1 MTPTE
6 PTTLAR
12 LAPPAVPTF
21 PAGSAPTVLPASAIR
36 PASAARPDRLP
47 LELWLIERF
56 LDPPALTPAEAAG
69 RITAYVY
76 GNLVVLGALLAQIPS
91 SAASTRGALT
101 ILAAG
106 LSTFVAHAFADMLGR
121 RVGHGHRSVLHA
133 ALASAR
139 ESLPIVTSAI
149 VPIGILAIGAWMNW
163 SEAPVQLAAELFICA
178 RVGMIGATAERYRGR
193 PSSRRF
199 ALVGVVI
206 AIAAALVS
214 LAKVFIAG

>member
-6 PTTLAR
+6 PLTLAR
-12 LAPPAVPTF
+12 LHTNPVSP
-21 PAGSAPTVLPASAIR
+21 IR
-36 PASAARPDRLP
+36 PERLT
-47 LELWLIERF
+47 LELMLIERF
-56 LDPPALTPAEAAG
+56 LDPPVLTPAEASG

-76 GNLVVLGALLAQIPS
+76 GNLVVLGAMLALIPS
-91 SAASTRGALT
+91 TAASTQGALT
-101 ILAAG
+101 ILAAA

-133 ALASAR
+133 AIAAAR
-139 ESLPIVTSAI
+139 ESLPIMTAAI
-149 VPIGILAIGAWMNW
+149 VPIGILAVGAWMNW
-163 SEAPVQLAAELFICA
+163 SEAPMQLAAELFICV
-178 RVGMIGATAERYRGR
+178 RVGMIGATAERFRGR

-199 ALVGVVI
+199 VLVGVVI

>member
-6 PTTLAR
+6 PVTLAR
-12 LAPPAVPTF
+12 PT
-21 PAGSAPTVLPASAIR
+21 SSTDPTVPLPRLER
-36 PASAARPDRLP
+36 PT
-47 LELWLIERF
+47 LELILLERF
-56 LDPPALTPAEAAG
+56 LNPRVLTPAEASG

-76 GNLVVLGALLAQIPS
+76 GNLVVLGAMLALIPS
-91 SAASTRGALT
+91 TAASTQGALT

-121 RVGHGHRSVLHA
+121 RVGHGHRSVVHA

-163 SEAPVQLAAELFICA
+163 SEAPVQLAAELFICV

-199 ALVGVVI
+199 VLVGVAI

-214 LAKVFIAG
+214 LAKVIIAG